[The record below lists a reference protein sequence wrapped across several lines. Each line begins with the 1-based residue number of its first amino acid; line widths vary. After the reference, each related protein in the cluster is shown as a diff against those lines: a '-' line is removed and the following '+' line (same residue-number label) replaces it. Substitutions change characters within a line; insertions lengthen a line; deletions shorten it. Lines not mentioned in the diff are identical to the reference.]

1 MKDNANALQDL
12 LANMREQFLKN
23 LPERCDQFN
32 SLVLTLEST
41 SGHDDSFNELYRGI
55 HSLKGAGGT
64 HGLPVI
70 TRLCH
75 QLESLLTE
83 THIRKNF
90 DETFATRAFAHID
103 LLRQIETIGHQ
114 INPDYT
120 AIEASLATLRPA
132 AQSHHKTGLIVESS
146 AFMSGF
152 YQQILQTLPLHLSIE
167 PNGLTALARLLN
179 EPFDIVI
186 VGREITELNG
196 IALMAALRAS
206 RTPNQHIPALL
217 ITSKLDAIPDHTRFN
232 AILTRDPALAD
243 NLVVAVQA
251 ALPK

>member
-1 MKDNANALQDL
+1 MTADTLKAL
-12 LANMREQFLKN
+12 LAGMRAQFLN
-23 LPERCDQFN
+23 ALPERCDQFN
-32 SLVLTLEST
+32 SLILALEST
-41 SGHDDSFNELYRGI
+41 SGQEDSFNELYRGI
-55 HSLKGAGGT
+55 HSLKGTGGT
-64 HGLPVI
+64 HGLPII
-70 TRLCH
+70 TTLCH

-83 THIRKNF
+83 AHTRKSFDDTFVTH
-90 DETFATRAFAHID
+90 AFAYID

-120 AIEASLATLRPA
+120 TIEASLATLRPA
-132 AQSHHKTGLIVESS
+132 APSRHKTGLIVESS

-152 YQQILQTLPLHLSIE
+152 YQQLLQALPLHLSLE

-217 ITSKLDAIPDHTRFN
+217 ITSKLDAIPDHARFN
-232 AILTRDPALAD
+232 AILTRDPTLAD
-243 NLVVAVQA
+243 NLVAAVQA